1 VEPVQGESGVRP
13 GSHDYFQ
20 GVQDH
25 CRKTGTLLILDE
37 VQTGFCRTGRMFA
50 LEHFGIEPD
59 ILCLAKSLGGGVP
72 MGAIGISEA
81 VCAKLFKLAH
91 TSTFGGNPLAC
102 AAANAAI
109 RYMEDFHL
117 AQRAHD
123 LGQEFVAELRK
134 IDSRKIREV
143 RGLGLIVGVELK
155 EKAGPYIQQLMERG
169 ILVLGAGPTVIRYL
183 PPLVIEHDDL
193 KRVVGET
200 AKVLQ

>member
-1 VEPVQGESGVRP
+1 LFV
-13 GSHDYFQ
+13 
-20 GVQDH
+20 
-25 CRKTGTLLILDE
+25 LDE
-37 VQTGFCRTGRMFA
+37 VQTVFCRTGNMFA

-59 ILCLAKSLGGGVP
+59 VLCLAKSLGGGVP

-81 VCAKLFKLAH
+81 VSAKLFKLAH

-109 RYMEDFHL
+109 RYMEDFQL
-117 AQRAHD
+117 AQRAQD
-123 LGQEFVAELRK
+123 LGQEFMAELRK
-134 IDSRKIREV
+134 IDSPKIREV

-183 PPLVIEHDDL
+183 PPLVIERDDL
-193 KRVVGET
+193 KRVAAET
-200 AKVLQ
+200 AKILQ